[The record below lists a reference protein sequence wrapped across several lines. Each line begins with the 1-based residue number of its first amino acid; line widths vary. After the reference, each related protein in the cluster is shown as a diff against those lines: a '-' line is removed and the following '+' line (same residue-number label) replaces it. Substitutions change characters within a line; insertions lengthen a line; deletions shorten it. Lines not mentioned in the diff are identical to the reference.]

1 MKNLRFLKAILVLHF
16 LVIVTFDSNGQVP
29 AIYTVDEI
37 NQDSCAIG
45 SYNYETQEYEELFI
59 LSPPMDFFFQD
70 FTFDP
75 FRKIIYYI
83 REISNCSGYLRTEVY
98 SIDIPHKSRSLRY
111 ETEENLSILDVQY
124 DFFSNSLMLRGWDS
138 IRFYSV
144 DENKRLNTLAT
155 QTCDS
160 VIYFSNPNS
169 YNINTRDYLYYYDI
183 NDDPNIYRTYI
194 NIDSNSFATKVYEN
208 IYMPVYLTANLVTN
222 TFFGVEHKNDS
233 SFIVSINPITG
244 LTEKLHVMP
253 KSYACYSDYPNFT
266 LFDNLNSRFII
277 PYTNSD
283 YDKLLAIYDV
293 KLDSIYSI
301 PSRFYHSAPFMDYS
315 PEPLLKF
322 INDTFVASVSNNY
335 IWYINDT
342 LISNANGRKLK
353 PLKSGF
359 YKFSTLNYMNDTLYS
374 NELYYETPNSTNT
387 QLNDPKLLIYPIPVK
402 DQLNIKL
409 RIPSSKYCIFTI
421 FDVKG
426 NLIHSF
432 NHKFDTECQINI
444 SSFTDGL
451 YIIKCEIEGKYF
463 FEKFIKN
470 SNF

>member
-1 MKNLRFLKAILVLHF
+1 MKNLRFLKAILVLYF
-16 LVIVTFDSNGQVP
+16 LVIVIYDSNGQVP
-29 AIYTVDEI
+29 IIYSVDEI
-37 NQDSCAIG
+37 NQDSCAVG

-59 LSPPMDFFFQD
+59 LSPPMDYFWQK

-83 REISNCSGYLRTEVY
+83 RKIGSCSGYLRTEVY

-111 ETEENLSILDVQY
+111 ETEENVSILDVQY

-144 DENKRLNTLAT
+144 DENRRLNTIAT

-160 VIYFSNPNS
+160 VIYSTNPDS

-183 NDDPNIYRTYI
+183 NDDPNNYRTYI
-194 NIDSNSFATKVYEN
+194 NIDSNSFSTKVCEN
-208 IYMPVYLTANLVTN
+208 VHRPENLTANLVTN
-222 TFFGVEHKNDS
+222 TFFGVETYNDS
-233 SFIVSINPITG
+233 TYIVNIDPITG
-244 LTEKLHVMP
+244 LTEKLHRLP
-253 KSYACYSDYPNFT
+253 KRITSYSDYANFK
-266 LFDNLNSRFII
+266 LFDNLNSRFVI
-277 PYTNSD
+277 PYTSSN
-283 YDKLLAIYDV
+283 YDKLLFIYDV
-293 KLDSIYSI
+293 NSDSMYTT

-315 PEPLLKF
+315 PKPLLKF

-335 IWYINDT
+335 SWYINDT
-342 LISNANGRKLK
+342 LISNPNSRKIK

-359 YKFSTLNYMNDTLYS
+359 FKFSTLDYMNDTLYS
-374 NELYYETPNSTNT
+374 NELYFETPNSTIIQT
-387 QLNDPKLLIYPIPVK
+387 VEPKLLVYPIPVK

-409 RIPSSKYCIFTI
+409 SIPSSKYCIFTI
-421 FDVKG
+421 YDIKG

-432 NHKFDTECQINI
+432 NHKFDKECQINT
-444 SSFTDGL
+444 SALPNGL

-463 FEKFIKN
+463 SEKFMKN